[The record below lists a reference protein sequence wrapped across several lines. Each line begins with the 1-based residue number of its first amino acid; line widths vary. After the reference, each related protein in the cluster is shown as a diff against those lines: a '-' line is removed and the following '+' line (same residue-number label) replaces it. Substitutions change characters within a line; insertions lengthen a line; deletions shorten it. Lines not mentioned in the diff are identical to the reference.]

1 MRDRASRVR
10 ARSTT
15 GTFLLGNLEKSQ
27 RGRPQGGFLSPILTP
42 LFLTLRENDV
52 PVNEYWHD
60 FKDLLYADAVS
71 GKTIVPS
78 REILRKL
85 ATLHLSRI
93 RVPIIQFVTKTGWQL
108 VPLFFQTGIDKRFP
122 ALFPLSARRRREGFQ

>member
-1 MRDRASRVR
+1 MLPRGELMRAPNSRDSDPDIRRVTHSWMRDRASRVR

-93 RVPIIQFVTKTGWQL
+93 RVLISN
-108 VPLFFQTGIDKRFP
+108 
-122 ALFPLSARRRREGFQ
+122 LSRKLGDN